1 MKDADISFDVDELEA
16 QPIRPELVKLIA
28 NPSVDLAVSVAEK
41 ILGREC
47 PKLREVAEECK
58 KEVEGESKADRHA
71 RIRYKRQDLYGW
83 QR

>member
-1 MKDADISFDVDELEA
+1 MKDEDISFDVDELES
-16 QPIRPELVKLIA
+16 QPIAPAIERLIE

-58 KEVEGESKADRHA
+58 KEVEGESKADRSA

-83 QR
+83 KS